1 MKNVLDYI
9 DRLNCSVGVYYKE
22 LETQYMFEYNSDK
35 IFPSASTIK
44 VPILLALFNKVLKG
58 EIDLNKRIKIQKD
71 YTVSG
76 AGIVYLLDENNTY
89 TLLDLAKLMI
99 VLSDNTATNIIIDL
113 LGFEYINKYFK
124 EIGLNETILQRKMMD
139 FDRKRLGFDN
149 FTSARDLGLTFY
161 KLCKKEVLNP
171 YYCNLAIEIL
181 KEQKLKGG
189 LDRYLGNKY
198 EIAHKT
204 GELNNLEHDCGIV
217 FKDHKTFIVVILT
230 EGEENYILKDV
241 IGNITSK
248 LIKGSDLNEK

>member
-76 AGIVYLLDENNTY
+76 AGIIYLLDENNTY
-89 TLLDLAKLMI
+89 TLVDLAKLMI

-124 EIGLNETILQRKMMD
+124 EIGLNETIL
-139 FDRKRLGFDN
+139 
-149 FTSARDLGLTFY
+149 
-161 KLCKKEVLNP
+161 
-171 YYCNLAIEIL
+171 
-181 KEQKLKGG
+181 
-189 LDRYLGNKY
+189 
-198 EIAHKT
+198 
-204 GELNNLEHDCGIV
+204 
-217 FKDHKTFIVVILT
+217 
-230 EGEENYILKDV
+230 
-241 IGNITSK
+241 
-248 LIKGSDLNEK
+248 